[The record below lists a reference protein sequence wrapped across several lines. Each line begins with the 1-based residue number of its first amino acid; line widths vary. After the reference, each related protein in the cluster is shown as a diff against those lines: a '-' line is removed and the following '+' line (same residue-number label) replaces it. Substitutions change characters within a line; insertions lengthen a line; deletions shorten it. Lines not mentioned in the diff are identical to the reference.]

1 MKRNSFILFLII
13 SCICIFGINS
23 YSKTILVNLSNKIQT
38 NSEPI
43 LVKGKIVDSTDNKCF
58 IKVLSETYG
67 GDVLQANHK
76 CPNSLKK
83 GKVVFG
89 LFDGKSFVF
98 LRNRR

>member
-13 SCICIFGINS
+13 LCICIFGINS
-23 YSKTILVNLSNKIQT
+23 YSKIIFANLSNKIQV

-43 LVKGKIVDSTDNKCF
+43 LVKGRIVNSTYNKCF

-67 GDVLQANHK
+67 GDILQVNHK

-98 LRNRR
+98 LRSGR